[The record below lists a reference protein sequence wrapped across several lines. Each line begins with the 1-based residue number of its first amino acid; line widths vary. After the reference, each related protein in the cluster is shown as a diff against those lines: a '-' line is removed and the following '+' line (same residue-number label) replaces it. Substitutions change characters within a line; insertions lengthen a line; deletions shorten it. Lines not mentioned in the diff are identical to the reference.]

1 VPTIQKIFAREIL
14 DSRGNPTVEVE
25 LHLRS
30 GFVAM
35 AIVPSGASTGT
46 FEAVELRDQKM
57 PRYGGKGV
65 LQAVRNVQEKIAP
78 ALLGKSV
85 LEQSALDRLMIE
97 LDGTPN
103 KSNLGANAILPT
115 SMAIARAA
123 ALFSRMPLY
132 RYLGGN
138 EANLLPVPFMNIIN
152 GGAHADNNLDLQ
164 EFMIVPKGFK
174 QFSEALRAGTEIFH
188 VLKGILKKQGKS
200 TGVGDE
206 GGYAPDLRSNE
217 EGFDL
222 ISSAVEK
229 AGYKLGKEIFLA
241 CDAAANEFYESG
253 NYNIDG
259 KTLSSDDLIAY
270 YQRLAKQYPI
280 FSIEDGL
287 YEEDWGGWKKLTQTI
302 GKQVQ
307 LVGDD
312 LYVTNPERLRKGIAE
327 KSSNSILIK
336 LNQIGTLSETLET
349 IKLAKAAGFTT
360 IISHRSGESEDSFIA
375 DLAVATGAGQIKTGS
390 LCRTDRVAKY
400 NQLLRIEEGLGDAA
414 RYHFA

>member
-1 VPTIQKIFAREIL
+1 
-14 DSRGNPTVEVE
+14 
-25 LHLRS
+25 
-30 GFVAM
+30 M

-400 NQLLRIEEGLGDAA
+400 NQLLHIEEGLSDAA